1 MNIKDSSKIRK
12 PNKLNKSNKYEDIIP
27 GYKGIMDLDM
37 TEVPEEQKN
46 ILMEQHFKDIANYKK
61 EQATLKPHLRYENTI
76 ERVKKIHKTDQQYLQ
91 KHYNKIEEDDIKRIN
106 VYNSRFIKRDQ
117 LFDNIK

>member
-1 MNIKDSSKIRK
+1 MDIKKSSKTRK
-12 PNKLNKSNKYEDIIP
+12 PNKPNKPNKYEDIIP

-46 ILMEQHFKDIANYKK
+46 ILMEQHFKDIADYKK
-61 EQATLKPHLRYENTI
+61 EQANLKPHLRYENTI
-76 ERVKKIHKTDQQYLQ
+76 ERVKKIHEIDKQYLQ

-117 LFDNIK
+117 LFNSIK